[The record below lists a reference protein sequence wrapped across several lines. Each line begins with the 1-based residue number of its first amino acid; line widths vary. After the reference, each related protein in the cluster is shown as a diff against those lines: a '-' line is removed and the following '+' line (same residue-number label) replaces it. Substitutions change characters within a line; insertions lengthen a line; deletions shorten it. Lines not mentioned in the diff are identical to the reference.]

1 MDPYEELARHAG
13 LVLDQ
18 LGRKAIGRVD
28 LASPTALEQAAEILA
43 VPETWFFRDGEPFVC
58 LARFAAHGPRP
69 LRVLSVPCATGE
81 EPYSIAIALLEAGL
95 APGEFTIDAVDI
107 SAHAIAVARCAVY
120 GKSSF
125 RHPMPGLIEKH
136 FDPVEQG
143 YRLHDEVAAQVRF
156 RQANLLEGLAP
167 ALPYHAIYCRN
178 LLIYLHQEARQKVVA
193 ILRGL
198 LAADGVLFAGH
209 SEITLFLEA
218 GFRKVE
224 HPRSFA
230 CRAVAATS
238 PLEGRSLRSREAM
251 GWQGKA
257 PGPPRRKPLPT
268 KVGQA
273 ISPAGARIRDTTVPP
288 APALDDARRLADQG
302 RLAEAAA
309 LCTRLSPTADVFFLQ
324 GLISQSSGHCAD
336 AEEFFRRAL
345 YLDPGHLESMV
356 HMSLL
361 CASRGDS
368 ERSTV
373 FRDRALRLRE
383 ASSTTEAP

>member
-58 LARFAAHGPRP
+58 LARFAARGPRP

-136 FDPVEQG
+136 FDPAERG
-143 YRLHDEVAAQVRF
+143 YRLHAEVAAQVRF

-230 CRAVAATS
+230 CRAVAAAS
-238 PLEGRSLRSREAM
+238 PA
-251 GWQGKA
+251 
-257 PGPPRRKPLPT
+257 PPRRQPLPT
-268 KVGQA
+268 KAGQA
-273 ISPAGARIRDTTVPP
+273 ISPVGAQIGDTTVPP
-288 APALDDARRLADQG
+288 APALDAARRLADRG
-302 RLAEAAA
+302 RLAEATA

-324 GLISQSSGHCAD
+324 GLISQSSDRFAD

-373 FRDRALRLRE
+373 FRDRALRLRQ